1 MGNGPLQSVSR
12 VANRGGN
19 WNNGANNGVFYVNF
33 NNDRTNANANIG
45 GRPALPPAGYVCGAP
60 TGIRRRR
67 GQRGPLALPAGETAG
82 KNRINL

>member
-12 VANRGGN
+12 CAIRGGN
-19 WNNGANNGVFYVNF
+19 WTNGANNGVFYLSF
-33 NNDRTNANANIG
+33 NNDRSNANTNIG
-45 GRPALPPAGYVCGAP
+45 GRPALPPAGYECGAP

-82 KNRINL
+82 ENGNNL